1 MLCEMC
7 GKNQATA
14 FVTLV
19 VNDKVKKM
27 HLCESCAAESGLDG
41 NHPVSITDVLLGLG
55 GEKEMSAELSHK
67 TCPRCHMR
75 FTDFKKTSRLGC
87 QTCYQAFAEEIAPLL
102 ESMHKGQQH
111 VGKTPTRVPEP
122 SPVPVRLSV
131 LKKSLDAAVQ
141 AENYEE
147 AARLRDQIR
156 DSSGKSVRRQPKK
169 PS

>member
-19 VNDKVKKM
+19 ANDQVKKM
-27 HLCESCAAESGLDG
+27 HLCEACAAESGLDG
-41 NHPVSITDVLLGLG
+41 NHPISITDVLLGLG
-55 GEKEMSAELSHK
+55 GEKEMSAELSNK
-67 TCPRCHMR
+67 TCPRCHMH

-87 QTCYQAFAEEIAPLL
+87 QTCYEAFAEEIAPLL

-111 VGKTPTRVPEP
+111 VGKTPVRVPAQ
-122 SPVPVRLSV
+122 LSV
-131 LKKSLDAAVQ
+131 LKAALDAAVQ

-156 DSSGKSVRRQPKK
+156 DSSGKPVRCQPKK
-169 PS
+169 PL